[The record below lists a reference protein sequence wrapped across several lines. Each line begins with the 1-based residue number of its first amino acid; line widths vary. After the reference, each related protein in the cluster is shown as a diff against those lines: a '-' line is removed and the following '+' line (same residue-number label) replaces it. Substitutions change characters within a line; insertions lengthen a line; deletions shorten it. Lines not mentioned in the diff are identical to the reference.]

1 MAQPL
6 DELHDEVG
14 KTALTSARGD
24 AKGERPATPSYSILL
39 AGVSH
44 SEGRISP
51 DGMPQAPAADRI
63 SQTGGDAGGGPV
75 EVSKCRV
82 PLSYLQRF

>member
-24 AKGERPATPSYSILL
+24 AKVNGQLRHRILFFWPGSVIQRGGLAPMVCRKLPLQIGSPKPA
-39 AGVSH
+39 
-44 SEGRISP
+44 
-51 DGMPQAPAADRI
+51 GMLGAAR
-63 SQTGGDAGGGPV
+63 S
-75 EVSKCRV
+75 R
-82 PLSYLQRF
+82 